1 MPISPPP
8 PGAILR
14 SWCIVATTPVAK
26 MFDQFKSI
34 SLTKKMNSLF
44 TLVIEFSGKLGEWT
58 YQSVAEYI
66 YCWISGNRQL
76 GHWQEGWCF
85 RKKKKE
91 LIRHIKTITKDMEFV
106 QSYHQRAETSIAIA
120 MRMNSSFYIDTTR
133 PLSSSVVFGELPL
146 SSVLLLYKLQQSSE
160 LSL

>member
-1 MPISPPP
+1 MLLNIFIAEFLETVNW
-8 PGAILR
+8 AIGR
-14 SWCIVATTPVAK
+14 KDDACG
-26 MFDQFKSI
+26 
-34 SLTKKMNSLF
+34 KK
-44 TLVIEFSGKLGEWT
+44 
-58 YQSVAEYI
+58 
-66 YCWISGNRQL
+66 R
-76 GHWQEGWCF
+76 
-85 RKKKKE
+85 KE

>member
-1 MPISPPP
+1 MHRCNNTCSKDV
-8 PGAILR
+8 
-14 SWCIVATTPVAK
+14 W
-26 MFDQFKSI
+26 FQFKSI
-34 SLTKKMNSLF
+34 SLTKKNEL
-44 TLVIEFSGKLGEWT
+44 II
-58 YQSVAEYI
+58 YI
-66 YCWISGNRQL
+66 SNWIQWEIGRVDLPECCWIYLLLNFWKPSVGPLAGRMML
-76 GHWQEGWCF
+76 AE
-85 RKKKKE
+85 KKRKE